1 MAEFSSLMWPK
12 RTPECITARRRPRPD
27 RWRLV
32 RHSTSDHLHQNASEN
47 IRVVAMAVIME
58 LTVTDGDAP
67 MLTTTATTI
76 VCCPLSESITQTRL
90 AHGFQVNTPTT
101 PESVKPNQHLYREE
115 GFWNLTHTYQNHSQF
130 IAGSISR
137 INTSISFQVY
147 LIVFVKIVDEL
158 ATINWIVEIRFHDY
172 SLFSKLY
179 PKPYI

>member
-12 RTPECITARRRPRPD
+12 RTPECITARRKPRPD

-47 IRVVAMAVIME
+47 IRAVATAVTMG

-90 AHGFQVNTPTT
+90 AHGFQVNTLTT
-101 PESVKPNQHLYREE
+101 PESVKPNQHPYREE
-115 GFWNLTHTYQNHSQF
+115 GFWNLTNTHTHIPKSF
-130 IAGSISR
+130 SIHCRVNFTHKYEHFLSSVSHR
-137 INTSISFQVY
+137 VCKNRRWISDNKLDSWNSLPRLF
-147 LIVFVKIVDEL
+147 IVFK
-158 ATINWIVEIRFHDY
+158 ATH
-172 SLFSKLY
+172 
-179 PKPYI
+179 